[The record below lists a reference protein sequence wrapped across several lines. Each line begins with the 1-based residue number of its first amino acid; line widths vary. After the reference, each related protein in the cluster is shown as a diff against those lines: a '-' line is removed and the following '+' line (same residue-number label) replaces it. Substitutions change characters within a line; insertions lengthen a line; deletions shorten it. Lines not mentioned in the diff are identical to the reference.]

1 LRLKLHNRIFAS
13 SRISAIRE
21 RCFAAFGSN
30 HPEPRCFS
38 WRLWVAHDPANNSL
52 AIAQIEIVI
61 TAATVLVGANKGER
75 SGDSHATRSEK
86 GSFFEMYTRLR
97 LLVPGPIQI
106 LRVPHSRSKSDK
118 NTLTRHWRYDRSLD
132 TVSCSITFN
141 PKSSFGPTSLTG
153 ARSTSSDSTFWVK
166 SVVCPWMWTTSPTCS
181 VVPGSSRMVAT
192 DRWL

>member
-1 LRLKLHNRIFAS
+1 LHNRIFAS

-132 TVSCSITFN
+132 TVSCSHALNHLQPEIVIRPHFADRRTINLQRFDLLGEIGGMSVDVDYVAN
-141 PKSSFGPTSLTG
+141 VQRGTG
-153 ARSTSSDSTFWVK
+153 LEPHGRD
-166 SVVCPWMWTTSPTCS
+166 
-181 VVPGSSRMVAT
+181 
-192 DRWL
+192 